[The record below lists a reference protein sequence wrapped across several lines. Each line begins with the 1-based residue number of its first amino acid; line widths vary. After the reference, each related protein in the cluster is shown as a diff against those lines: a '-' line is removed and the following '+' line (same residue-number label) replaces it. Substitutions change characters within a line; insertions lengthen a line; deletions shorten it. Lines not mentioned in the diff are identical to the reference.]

1 MSSLS
6 NEGMMRIVILT
17 LMDVPPGIPSR
28 NKRIDS
34 FTGWTSRMTT
44 SCRSWIFQ
52 SIVQTT
58 LCSVIY
64 HTVSLGSVA
73 VRSKCDV
80 FGGTAG
86 MLRTLLDEKIGKS
99 MRVRDVKLEDI
110 GDGLECVHSLTSAR
124 HLNRT
129 KLAHTCSCGVPHSY
143 LPLCTGSSS
152 FPRTRRTRTIT

>member
-1 MSSLS
+1 VSSLS
-6 NEGMMRIVILT
+6 NEGMMRKVILT
-17 LMDVPPGIPSR
+17 LIDVPPGIPSR

-34 FTGWTSRMTT
+34 FTDWTSRMTT

-58 LCSVIY
+58 LRRVIY

-80 FGGTAG
+80 FGGIAA
-86 MLRTLLDEKIGKS
+86 MMRTFLDEKIGER

-110 GDGLECVHSLTSAR
+110 GDGLECVPTFR
-124 HLNRT
+124 
-129 KLAHTCSCGVPHSY
+129 
-143 LPLCTGSSS
+143 
-152 FPRTRRTRTIT
+152 